1 MNYQT
6 LLARG
11 DKRAIRVGLIGV
23 GQFGMTLLAQSRRIA
38 DVSLCVLCDTRV
50 EPVIAA
56 CEAQG
61 FGKDA
66 LVNASS
72 RAPALEAL
80 ERGRIVITDDS
91 ALATSLPLDVIV
103 EATGDAEAGA
113 RNAIGAIDNGSHL
126 VLVTKE
132 TDSVVGPV
140 LGRRARA
147 AGLTL
152 TQVDGDQ
159 PSLILALLSW
169 ARTLGL
175 EIICA
180 GKASEYDFVFDA
192 AAGEIVAD
200 GVACPVSDPAHLWAC
215 PAPDLPALVAERARV
230 LETLTQ
236 RSVPDFC
243 ELCLVANGS
252 GLVPD
257 RADLHAAV
265 ARTVELPDIYRLQES
280 GGVLGAPGRLDVF
293 NCLRRADEVSFAGGV
308 FATVALPDRNTGR
321 LFQEKGIPVGAD
333 HDTAL
338 IYNPTHLLGVEALMS
353 VLVAARLGI
362 ATGSDDVRPVCD
374 LAARARVDLPAG
386 SVLSEGRRH
395 AIEGVAPNLI
405 AATPAASGSPI
416 PYFMASGRRLT
427 RAVAGG
433 ELIAFDAVEPA
444 ADSLLWR
451 LRSEQDSSML
461 RA

>member
-11 DKRAIRVGLIGV
+11 DERAIRVGLIGV

-61 FGKDA
+61 FGKEA

-72 RAPALEAL
+72 RALALEAL
-80 ERGRIVITDDS
+80 EHGRIVITDDS

-175 EIICA
+175 EVICA
-180 GKASEYDFVFDA
+180 GKASEYDFVADPVT
-192 AAGEIVAD
+192 GLVTAD
-200 GVACPVSDPAHLWAC
+200 GKASPVGDLASLWTC
-215 PAPDLPALVAERARV
+215 APQELPAQIAARART
-230 LETLTQ
+230 LQELTQ

-252 GLVPD
+252 GLLPD
-257 RADLHAAV
+257 KPDLHAAV
-265 ARTVELPDIYRLQES
+265 ARTLELPNIFRLEAD
-280 GGVLGAPGRLDVF
+280 GGLLSACGRLDVF
-293 NCLRRADEVSFAGGV
+293 NCLRRPDELSFAGGV
-308 FATVALPDRNTGR
+308 FATVALPDRQTGR
-321 LFQEKGIPVGAD
+321 LFADKGIPVSAD
-333 HDTAL
+333 HHTAL

-353 VLVAARLGI
+353 VLVAARLGT

-374 LAARARVDLPAG
+374 VVARATMDLPAG
-386 SVLSEGRRH
+386 TILNEGRRH
-395 AIEGVAPNLI
+395 AIDGVAANLLS
-405 AATPAASGSPI
+405 AAAAAPGSPM
-416 PYFMASGRRLT
+416 PYFMAAGRRLIQP
-427 RAVAGG
+427 VAAGDVIPF
-433 ELIAFDAVEPA
+433 EAVEPR
-444 ADSLLWR
+444 ADSLVWS
-451 LRSEQDSSML
+451 LREEQDRTL
-461 RA
+461 LGQ